1 MKKVILSACLVAGT
15 SVGAGMIALPMALCK
30 IGILPTIILILGVW
44 FFMYVSGILGI
55 ELNLRAGRGLPLGK
69 LACLYSG
76 PIASSIG
83 TISLILLIY
92 ALLCAYLYGG
102 ASILQSF
109 FASHL
114 GWSLELKSIV
124 LVYAFLL
131 GFLLIFPVGSV
142 LQVNRILFTILL
154 VFFSLLVCGLLYKIE
169 LSHLPLLDHSATN
182 LRSWTEAIPVLFTS
196 YGFQVIFHTLT
207 NFCDKNPVILK
218 RSIFWGS
225 LIPAIVYIIWTV
237 STLGVLY
244 RYAPQEYQQLLAG
257 KLEVGQFIQVL
268 AQTASWPLVQILA
281 SVISILAIM
290 KSSIGV
296 GLGLFE
302 AWQEQFNI
310 RRPDKS
316 ILLNIV
322 CVTLTLVPPLIIAL
336 FVPQL
341 FLKALSFAG
350 MVLVII
356 ALLLPLWL
364 IHQPKAQQ
372 IKTFYTLVEHRGL
385 QLVCLGF
392 GLLVILCEMTNM
404 LVWRG

>member
-69 LACLYSG
+69 LARLYSG

-92 ALLCAYLYGG
+92 ALVCAYLYGG

-109 FASHL
+109 FASHV
-114 GWSLELKSIV
+114 GWTLELKSIV

-131 GFLLIFPVGSV
+131 GLLLIFPVGSI

-225 LIPAIVYIIWTV
+225 LIPAIVYIIWTI

-257 KLEVGQFIQVL
+257 KLEVGQFIQAL
-268 AQTASWPLVQILA
+268 AQTASWPLVQMLA
-281 SVISILAIM
+281 AVISIVAIV
-290 KSSIGV
+290 KSSVGIG
-296 GLGLFE
+296 LALSD
-302 AWQEQFNI
+302 AWQEQFG
-310 RRPDKS
+310 K
-316 ILLNIV
+316 LNAKRQNTLKMV
-322 CVTLTLVPPLIIAL
+322 SVVLTLIPPLGMAL

-341 FLKALSFAG
+341 FLKALRFGG
-350 MVLVII
+350 MVSIVIAI
-356 ALLLPLWL
+356 LLPLWL
-364 IHQPKAQQ
+364 ITRPKAQER
-372 IKTFYTLVEHRGL
+372 KVFYALTQRQDIRML
-385 QLVCLGF
+385 CLGF
-392 GLLVILCEMTNM
+392 GILVILCEVINIIIN
-404 LVWRG
+404 